1 MIAGTGPAARRS
13 GSSKTPPVLSLTFR
27 VKTQEYQPMDK
38 FIINGPTRLEGK
50 VPTAAA
56 KNAVLP
62 ILAACLLTEEPC
74 TIRDVPLLEDVRT
87 MARLLRSLGAQVEQR
102 KHNIKLAAAGKIER
116 TATYDIVR
124 KMRASYYVLGPLL
137 GRFGDARVSLPGGC
151 AIGPRPVDL
160 HLKGI
165 AALGADVRLEHGY
178 IHATGRLRGGTM
190 LLEGSSGPSVGA
202 TANTMMAACLAD
214 GETIIQGA
222 ACEPEVSDLAGF
234 LTAMGAK
241 IEGCGTPTIRIKGVK
256 RLRGAD
262 YRPIPDRVEAG
273 TLAVAAAITRGSLEI
288 TGCEPAHLTSAIDSL
303 RRAGATVETGKRKM
317 FVSAE
322 RRPTPA
328 NITTAP
334 YPGFATDLQAQFT
347 ALLALGHGTS
357 VVTENVFEARFL
369 HALELNRMGAK
380 IDINGRTAVV
390 QGVEKLSGAQVMASD
405 LRASA
410 ALVLAGLA
418 AEGETE
424 VQRIYHLDRGYES
437 LEQKLGAVG
446 AKIER
451 VSY

>member
-1 MIAGTGPAARRS
+1 
-13 GSSKTPPVLSLTFR
+13 
-27 VKTQEYQPMDK
+27 MDK
-38 FIINGPTRLEGK
+38 FIIHGPTRLEGL
-50 VPTAAA
+50 VPTATA

-74 TIRDVPLLEDVRT
+74 IIRDVPLLEDVRT
-87 MARLLRSLGAQVEQR
+87 MARLLRSLGVQVEQR
-102 KHNIKLAAAGKIER
+102 KHTIKIAAAGKIER

-137 GRFGDARVSLPGGC
+137 GRFGDVRVSLPGGC

-165 AALGADVRLEHGY
+165 AALGARVDLEHGY
-178 IHATGRLRGGTM
+178 IHAMGRPLRGGTM
-190 LLEGSSGPSVGA
+190 LLEGKSGPSVGA
-202 TANTMMAACLAD
+202 TANTIMAAALAE
-214 GETIIQGA
+214 GETVIEGA
-222 ACEPEVSDLAGF
+222 ACEPEVADLAAF
-234 LTAMGAK
+234 LIAMGAK
-241 IEGCGTPTIRIKGVK
+241 IEGHGTSVVKVKGVK
-256 RLRGAD
+256 RLHGTD
-262 YRPIPDRVEAG
+262 YRPIPDRIEAG
-273 TLAVAAAITRGSLEI
+273 TLAVAAAITRGKLEI
-288 TGCEPAHLTSAIDSL
+288 TNCEPAHLTSAIDCL
-303 RRAGATVETGKRKM
+303 RKAGASVETGKRKI
-317 FVSAE
+317 VVNAE
-322 RRPTPA
+322 RRPAPVTIA
-328 NITTAP
+328 TAP

-369 HALELNRMGAK
+369 HALELNRMGAR
-380 IDINGRTAVV
+380 IDINGRTALI
-390 QGVEKLSGAQVMASD
+390 QGVDNLAGAQVMASD

-418 AEGETE
+418 AKGETE

-437 LEQKLGAVG
+437 LEQKLGGVG

>member
-1 MIAGTGPAARRS
+1 
-13 GSSKTPPVLSLTFR
+13 
-27 VKTQEYQPMDK
+27 MDK
-38 FIINGPTRLEGK
+38 FVIRGQTRLDGT
-50 VPTAAA
+50 VATAAA

-74 TIRDVPLLEDVRT
+74 TIRDIPLLEDVKT
-87 MARLLRSLGAQVEQR
+87 MVRLLRSLGVQVEQR
-102 KHNIKLAAAGKIER
+102 KHTIKIAASDKIER

-165 AALGADVRLEHGY
+165 AALGAEVDLEHGY
-178 IHATGRLRGGTM
+178 IHATGKLRGGTM
-190 LLEGSSGPSVGA
+190 LLEGAAGPSVGA
-202 TANTMMAACLAD
+202 TANTIMAAVLAD
-214 GETIIQGA
+214 GETVIQGA

-241 IEGCGTPTIRIKGVK
+241 IEGAGTPVVRIKGVR

-262 YRPIPDRVEAG
+262 YRPIPDRIEAG
-273 TLAVAAAITRGSLEI
+273 TLAVAAAITKGRLEI
-288 TGCEPAHLTSAIDSL
+288 TGCEPEHLTSAVDCL
-303 RRAGATVETGKRKM
+303 RRAGATVETGKRRM
-317 FVSAE
+317 VVSAE
-322 RRPTPA
+322 RRPLSVT
-328 NITTAP
+328 ITTAP
-334 YPGFATDLQAQFT
+334 FPGFATDLQAQFT
-347 ALLALGHGTS
+347 ALLALGQGTS

-369 HALELNRMGAK
+369 HALELNRMGAN

-390 QGVEKLSGAQVMASD
+390 QGVEALSGAQVMASD

-410 ALVLAGLA
+410 ALVLAALA
-418 AEGETE
+418 AKGETE

-437 LEQKLGAVG
+437 LEQKLNGVG